1 LAGPINLND
10 MTKKIACFIIIQ
22 MLFLPAL
29 YSQVK
34 FRSVS
39 SVGLL
44 NGSAGPSLL
53 LETIAGLSYK
63 NSFAGVGVALD
74 HYRFRT
80 VPLFIGLRQAFGK
93 GSRSL
98 FVYGNAGYHFDWLTE
113 ENEKRYNVFS
123 TNNNYSGSI
132 YYDAG
137 VGYSF
142 GFKKADALL
151 FSAGFS
157 YKEVKSTSANS
168 FCPIVAPCNTDVQ
181 IYRYRMPRLVLK
193 AGWRF

>member
-1 LAGPINLND
+1 
-10 MTKKIACFIIIQ
+10 MTKKIAVFIIIRL
-22 MLFLPAL
+22 LFLPAL

-34 FRSVS
+34 FQSVS
-39 SVGLL
+39 SVGML

-53 LETIAGLSYK
+53 LETIAGVSYK
-63 NSFAGVGVALD
+63 NSFAGIGAGLD

-80 VPLFIGLRQAFGK
+80 VPLFVGLRQAFGK
-93 GSRSL
+93 GKRAL
-98 FVYGNAGYHFDWLTE
+98 FIYGNAGYHFDWLTE

-123 TNNNYSGSI
+123 INNNYTGSI

-137 VGYSF
+137 IGYSF

-151 FSAGFS
+151 LSAGFS
-157 YKEVKSTSANS
+157 YKEVKNTSENS
-168 FCPIVAPCNTDVQ
+168 FCPIVGPCNNEVQ
-181 IYRYRMPRLVLK
+181 TYNYQMPRLVFK